1 MMNTGFV
8 DKKKTPLGVFNFQI
22 GGALGKSN
30 SWLFPLLYKGLWYLE
45 CGVGINWG
53 MRDFMSVFAMSIT
66 FFSLFYIS
74 STAG

>member
-1 MMNTGFV
+1 MSYR
-8 DKKKTPLGVFNFQI
+8 PFQTF

-30 SWLFPLLYKGLWYLE
+30 SWLYPLLYKGLWYLE